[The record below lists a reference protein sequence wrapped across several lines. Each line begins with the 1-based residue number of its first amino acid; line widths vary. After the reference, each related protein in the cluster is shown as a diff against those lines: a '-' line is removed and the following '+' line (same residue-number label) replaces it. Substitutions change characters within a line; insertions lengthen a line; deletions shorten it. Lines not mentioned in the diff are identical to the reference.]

1 MQVLCRL
8 GASEF
13 KVRSEEKFVAVTKF
27 ACISTICLSQ
37 KPPRLEKRVLS
48 RYGKEKQAKLPTG
61 MFLFVQGGIL
71 WFDPRFLSDEPVIK
85 NRNYDPESRTL
96 KKRTRED
103 DVVMQ
108 DTVEKDV
115 EGLAQKIIKEDE
127 QRRAQELV
135 REYSKSTNQF
145 SSSLPAGCVQYRTKT
160 AELGFETRTR

>member
-1 MQVLCRL
+1 
-8 GASEF
+8 
-13 KVRSEEKFVAVTKF
+13 
-27 ACISTICLSQ
+27 
-37 KPPRLEKRVLS
+37 
-48 RYGKEKQAKLPTG
+48 
-61 MFLFVQGGIL
+61 MFLFIQAGIL

-135 REYSKSTNQF
+135 REYSKLINQF
-145 SSSLPAGCVQYRTKT
+145 SSSLPAGRVQYRTKT
-160 AELGFETRTR
+160 AKLGFETRTRQ